1 MEKISRVIAVACA
14 SVFSVSALAACGDTG
29 SATVAEDCNPKFE
42 FPVITDGTLTIA
54 TYDGMPYFGQ
64 ADGTQQ
70 GIDADFLNAFAADAC
85 LQPEWVTSP
94 SAGVIQSVASG
105 RADVAA
111 GGWYATEE
119 RGKTVS
125 QSDAIYV
132 ELPTMFAKTATS
144 SAKDLVGQAVGTVTG
159 FTWNEELKAM
169 GADLKEYQSPDAAL
183 NDLAAD
189 RIKYAVLGGIDAPY
203 LLSQNEAYSSI
214 VAATMDPDPAVDSS
228 VNPSLPN
235 YPHTK
240 GNSAMTEAL
249 NMQIEEYHES
259 GKEAEILKKYNLDPA
274 LADTAKFEK

>member
-1 MEKISRVIAVACA
+1 MKKYSRVIAVACA
-14 SVFSVSALAACGDTG
+14 SLFSVSALAACGNAG
-29 SATVAEDCNPKFE
+29 SSTVAQDCKPKFE
-42 FPVITDGTLTIA
+42 FPTITEGTLTIG
-54 TYDGMPYFGQ
+54 TYDAMPYFGQ
-64 ADGTQQ
+64 SDGGQQ

-85 LQPEWVTSP
+85 LKPEWTVSP
-94 SAGVIQSVASG
+94 AAGVIQSVASG

-111 GGWYATEE
+111 GGWYATAE

-125 QSDAIYV
+125 QSNATYV
-132 ELPTMFAKTATS
+132 ELPTIFAKTATS
-144 SAKDLVGQAVGTVTG
+144 SAKSLSGQTVGTVTG
-159 FTWNEELKAM
+159 FTWNEELKAL
-169 GADLKEYQSPDAAL
+169 GADVKEYQSADAAL

-203 LLSQNEAYSSI
+203 LLQQNAAYSSI
-214 VAATMDPDPAVDSS
+214 VPKIMDPDPAVDSS

-240 GNSAMTEAL
+240 GNTALTEAL
-249 NMQIEEYHES
+249 NQQIKEYHES